1 MSKFALSPATISD
14 LPGIAEVSRAAF
26 KDNRHTMFYWMF
38 PQDNETAIYEWRL
51 NGITRTFKHIPYCT
65 YTRVVDSTVGRIVA
79 FALWE
84 MPHPPKTEEEKAQKE
99 QEKKKKGDKD
109 DALPEGT
116 NVQLLHDFDA
126 ETQRVRAKYV
136 DGEKDYGE

>member
-1 MSKFALSPATISD
+1 MGK
-14 LPGIAEVSRAAF
+14 
-26 KDNRHTMFYWMF
+26 
-38 PQDNETAIYEWRL
+38 
-51 NGITRTFKHIPYCT
+51 
-65 YTRVVDSTVGRIVA
+65 IVA

-84 MPHPPKTEEEKAQKE
+84 MPHPPKTEEEETQKK
-99 QEKKKKGDKD
+99 QEKKENGDKD

-116 NVQLLHDFDA
+116 DVQLLHDFDA